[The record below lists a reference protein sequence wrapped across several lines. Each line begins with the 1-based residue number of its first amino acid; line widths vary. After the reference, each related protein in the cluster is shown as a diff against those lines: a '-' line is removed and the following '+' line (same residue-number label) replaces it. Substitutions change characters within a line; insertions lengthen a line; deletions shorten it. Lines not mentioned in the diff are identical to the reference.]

1 MIGQPFRP
9 AWWLPGRHAQTVGA
23 RLLRSRRGVTLA
35 RERLELPDGDFLDL
49 DWAAEEV
56 PESSGTTQP
65 LALVLHGLEGS
76 ARSKY
81 ALQVYRELTAREV
94 SAVGLNF
101 RGCSGEP
108 NRLPR
113 MYHSG
118 ETGDLAWV
126 LAELRRRFPRRPI
139 GVAGFSLG
147 GNVLL
152 KYLAENGSPS
162 SHSVSYDLS
171 AAPPGVPAGNLSAA
185 AAVSVPFD
193 LAASAD
199 GIERGGSRIYLQYLM
214 RRLRRKV
221 RAKASLLRAHLDVG
235 DLLAARTFWEFDGRG
250 TAPLHGFADAA
261 DYYRRSS
268 SGPLLDRIAIPT
280 LVVHSRDDPFLP
292 AAAIPEATIHANSW
306 IESRLTERG
315 GHVGFVAG
323 PPWAPRFWAEET
335 AAEFLAQRLAIV
347 A

>member
-1 MIGQPFRP
+1 M
-9 AWWLPGRHAQTVGA
+9 GA
-23 RLLRSRRGVTLA
+23 RLLRSRRGVRLA
-35 RERLELPDGDFLDL
+35 RERLELPDGDFVDL

-56 PESSGTTQP
+56 PESSETTQP

-81 ALQVYRELTAREV
+81 ALQAYRELTAREV

-126 LAELRRRFPRRPI
+126 LAELRHRFPHRPI
-139 GVAGFSLG
+139 GVVGFSLG

-152 KYLAENGSPS
+152 KYLGEHGSRSSHAGVGSPP
-162 SHSVSYDLS
+162 
-171 AAPPGVPAGNLSAA
+171 AAPVGEATGNLSAA

-199 GIERGGSRIYLQYLM
+199 GIERGGSRLYLQYLM

-268 SGPLLDRIAIPT
+268 SGPLLDRIAVPT

-292 AAAIPEATIHANSW
+292 AAAIPESAIRANSW
-306 IESRLTERG
+306 IEARITEHG

-335 AAEFLAQRLAIV
+335 AAEFLARRLATV